1 MKVLKIGLV
10 LLVTTGVAACGDDK
24 YQTGGTVI
32 GAGAGALIGN
42 QFGKGGGKVAAT
54 VIGAVVG
61 AYLGNRIGRQLDKA
75 DRAYAEQNADRAMEN
90 SPTGTTSS
98 WRNENSGNSG
108 SVTPTSAPYR
118 DQQQRVCRDFTE
130 TVTLADGK
138 SETVKG
144 RRCQKPDGSW
154 EFVG

>member
-1 MKVLKIGLV
+1 MKFLKIGLV
-10 LLVTTGVAACGDDK
+10 LLIGTGIAACEDK
-24 YQTGGTVI
+24 YQTGGTVV

-42 QFGKGGGKVAAT
+42 QFGSGGGKVAAT
-54 VIGAVVG
+54 VIGAAIG

-75 DRAYAEQNADRAMEN
+75 DRAYAEQNADHAME
-90 SPTGTTSS
+90 SAPTGTTSS
-98 WRNENSGNSG
+98 WRNENSGNHG

-118 DQQQRVCRDFTE
+118 DEERRVCRDFTE

-138 SETVKG
+138 SETITG

>member
-1 MKVLKIGLV
+1 MKFLKIGLI
-10 LLVTTGVAACGDDK
+10 LLVGTGIAACEDK

-42 QFGKGGGKVAAT
+42 QFGKGSGKVAAT

-61 AYLGNRIGRQLDKA
+61 AYLGNRIGRRLDRA
-75 DRAYAEQNADRAMEN
+75 DRAYAEQNADRAMDQ
-90 SPTGTTSS
+90 PTGTTSS
-98 WRNENSGNSG
+98 WSNENSGNSG
-108 SVTPTSAPYR
+108 SVTPTSAPYK
-118 DQQQRVCRDFTE
+118 DQQQRVCRDFSE

-138 SETVKG
+138 SETITGK
-144 RRCQKPDGSW
+144 RCQKPDGSW

>member
-1 MKVLKIGLV
+1 MKFLKIGLV
-10 LLVTTGVAACGDDK
+10 LLVGTGIAACGEDR

-54 VIGAVVG
+54 IIGAAIG
-61 AYLGNRIGRQLDKA
+61 AYLGNRIGRQLDRR
-75 DRAYAEQNADRAMEN
+75 DRAYAQQNADRAME
-90 SPTGTTSS
+90 SGETGTTSS
-98 WRNENSGNSG
+98 WRNENSGNYG

-118 DQQQRVCRDFTE
+118 DPNQRLCRDFSE

-138 SETVKG
+138 SETIRG